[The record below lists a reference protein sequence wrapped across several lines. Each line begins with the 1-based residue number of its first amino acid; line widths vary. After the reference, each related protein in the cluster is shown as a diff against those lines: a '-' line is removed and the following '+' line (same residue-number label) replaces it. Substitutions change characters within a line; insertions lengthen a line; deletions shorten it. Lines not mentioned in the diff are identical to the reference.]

1 LDLYHA
7 TLDSAWLE
15 QAIGLQGKQDQ
26 LFLDTEQG
34 GYFTSRQGDE
44 FIIIRLKE
52 DQVRIDP
59 DLRGMSSSNWSL

>member
-7 TLDSAWLE
+7 TLDSAWMELAV
-15 QAIGLQGKQDQ
+15 QLQKKQDE

-52 DQVRIDP
+52 DQVRTAPEQGDTHHQA
-59 DLRGMSSSNWSL
+59 